1 MKNIFKRVV
10 ASLLVAVM
18 LFGSAPIESLTGI
31 DFSSLFAIEAEAAKE
46 DEELNGT
53 VLFTSVAADGYE
65 NAIFPM
71 EYMYI
76 NQGECTGNHTWK
88 KYNSEGAFSRYRY
101 ANDLTG
107 KDGEID
113 GFYAPF
119 TCVITDIDWDTAS
132 NSIFLKSKDPVHYA
146 DGRLQHMY
154 ITIGHDWYI
163 DNLIALGEGAVIP
176 QGTVFY
182 QEGCKGIG
190 TGNHIH
196 MEIFTSMDLKSANSP
211 VHIYDAFFVPTE
223 GVKIKKP
230 LYSNWRYLS
239 KDEYTDNR
247 DPYLSQ
253 KESEY
258 AQYTA
263 NKSGFYMKKE
273 PFADAENAVEA
284 AVSKGQQFV
293 VTGFIGDNGHGSKWY
308 YTEYKGV
315 QGWIYSGHLSKN
327 PQQTLKPVVFEANY
341 HDNNNV
347 AAALDGRTHTKGKT
361 FSVRGTLTS
370 YTKNIVDVK
379 ATIYK
384 TSLFGIVT
392 STACTGNLT
401 NNSKICTLSKNGIID
416 NAMTFKSLGEGN
428 YRLEISV
435 KLDGS
440 KDYIVVEKASFCVVD
455 PNKTSQAEEIIDAL
469 KVILKKTDE
478 LVKPVEPDNKPS
490 TDKTPVN
497 NTVSAPTYNTG
508 VYRTTSADNLNIR
521 TGPGSGYSLAT
532 SAIPRSTEVEVTE
545 ISSNGW
551 GKTVYNGKTGWICLK
566 YATWIRA
573 LETVKKPD
581 APTVKLT
588 SEANVPT
595 GAIVGASWNAV
606 ANADTYTAYLKDS
619 NGTVV
624 DTSEGIT
631 GRSVSFT
638 VSNAGKY
645 HITVCAVNEKYS
657 VESVASSSFTAHAP
671 LTVSFV
677 DWDGRTETRSV
688 AYGSNA
694 IAPDPPTREGYTF
707 TGWEGNYEKVTTNL
721 TIHAGYKINTYNVKF
736 IDRDGNQL
744 GSTQRINYGSSAVEP
759 EDKNIPTGWVFVGWD
774 TDEWT
779 KVKRDLTVTASY
791 KWGNDELPVM
801 VTNVK
806 ADLISGGY
814 NVTFNVSC
822 TEAVTNGRAVVA
834 IKTAEGKLISTTESE
849 AFSLASGTSDYPKS
863 IYTPADSPAS
873 IAEVYVV
880 NSFKDAVPIS
890 SSKSCTIDLHD
901 QWSDWSENKPADN
914 LYNEI
919 ETKVQYKYRDKQ
931 FTTASSKTLSGW
943 THYDTTSTSSRGSST
958 SYVGA
963 INTDAHKRT
972 VSTWTETFYKTQ
984 YKYNHYR
991 HPTQYTVSPV
1001 KYDKYTLHETAW
1013 MDKPYAI
1020 SGTSNAGGA
1029 TKYGSTS
1036 STKCSCGCTHWYNQQ
1051 TRQVEDYHITH
1062 YDYTDTYYTYYF
1074 WKWGGWSNWS
1084 DTPVS
1089 ATSNREV
1096 NTRPLYRYK
1105 NTGFAAEENK
1115 DGVFRTVS
1123 GTLDASLAGEEAT
1136 LFIYKIDEASDW
1148 TGEYVG
1154 QTVIAED
1161 GSYSFTFKLREE
1173 PSIKTGDFT
1182 MSLGIEGTTEAITIG
1197 TISAPKP
1204 EYTVT
1209 FYNDDGSVI
1218 ETQTVT
1224 EGEAAVTP
1232 ANPEKEGYT
1241 FVGWDSDLSCI
1252 DSDINLTARYIK
1264 NSYTVV
1270 FVDWSNKTVVTKT
1283 FEYGDYLVP
1292 PEADEVDGYDLVR
1305 WGDVVLGE
1313 TVVKDN
1319 MVITAEFAKKT
1330 YEVNFYDYENNL
1342 VSTQIVPYGETP
1354 SAVDITDKDNYVFI
1368 DWTSYDNGLE
1378 NTSGAV
1384 NFYPTFVFEETV
1396 ADPVSSLENGTYYE
1410 TQTVELTTETE
1421 NAIIYYTLDGS
1432 DPKEGGEEYAGP
1444 ITIDRSVELR
1454 YYACA
1459 FEKNDSEVMN
1469 NYYAVNAGV
1478 MTSDWMEYADIPQ
1491 YVLNDTETYTITTDE
1506 GYSCKDVIETSDYS
1520 YILQLENEGW
1530 TNNGSEF
1537 GEWSDWS
1544 LTEPI
1549 FDGLAYE
1556 VETRQP
1562 DPVTESRYRYVRF
1575 KYLDENGTAVYS
1587 AEEVEGVEGEWEEHI
1602 SESKLSVGGFIS
1614 GTTTPYYALNGEKW
1628 FSQTLVNVDV
1638 IPDYMMYRYRMKIF
1652 NLFKWSEW
1660 TVGEP
1665 SAEETRETKTAA
1677 IYQYH
1682 IPEMFIVN
1690 IIPDYSV
1697 FGSGSQTQIIVANEM
1712 LEIDKRDY
1720 DYEGYDF
1727 LGFFTDPEFAT
1738 YWDYETQ
1745 AVTSDLNLYPK
1756 YSAHTFDVIFVDYDS
1771 TVLSEQTV
1779 SYGEYAE
1786 VPEPEGRDGYVF
1798 IGWDTDAYEFT
1809 TENLIVTAVYVPQD
1823 EYCTV
1828 SLDRSKY
1835 YMMAGTSVQ
1844 LNATVTPEDSLNKN
1858 LEWYTDNSSVIT
1870 VTDDGVV
1877 TAIGEGIAIVS
1888 VVAEA
1893 TGEYAECVI
1902 TVTANPSESLCL
1914 NIGSTLTLDA
1924 ENKLLRG
1931 VKHTVSTVASVKEQ
1945 FANTDLVFTDIN
1957 GNVLDED
1964 AAVGTGTVISFSDG
1978 DTVIDSVNVVVT
1990 GDMTGDGLVN
2000 NRDAAMITRYLV
2012 EKETADFAQ
2021 MVAIDVNGDGYINNR
2036 DASMVSRYLV
2046 GKETI

>member
-1 MKNIFKRVV
+1 MKNTFKRVV

-18 LFGSAPIESLTGI
+18 LFGSAPLSGFLVFESKAAEIYKPSEIAQKIETYMQGKINSPCPDSYSCWYFSRDISYYLFGKSIKFPNGPYRYTLTELGNNYYQVGQVKNHCSGNDVYILLKNAVAGDVIQYRSTWASFQHTCIVADVTDSGI
-31 DFSSLFAIEAEAAKE
+31 KIVEA
-46 DEELNGT
+46 T
-53 VLFTSVAADGYE
+53 TSGKGY
-65 NAIFPM
+65 
-71 EYMYI
+71 YY
-76 NQGECTGNHTWK
+76 
-88 KYNSEGAFSRYRY
+88 YNSRTESFESIKESRSGFGQFNSESYGMTLYRY
-101 ANDLTG
+101 KNVD
-107 KDGEID
+107 
-113 GFYAPF
+113 
-119 TCVITDIDWDTAS
+119 
-132 NSIFLKSKDPVHYA
+132 
-146 DGRLQHMY
+146 
-154 ITIGHDWYI
+154 
-163 DNLIALGEGAVIP
+163 
-176 QGTVFY
+176 
-182 QEGCKGIG
+182 
-190 TGNHIH
+190 
-196 MEIFTSMDLKSANSP
+196 
-211 VHIYDAFFVPTE
+211 
-223 GVKIKKP
+223 
-230 LYSNWRYLS
+230 YSSQLA
-239 KDEYTDNR
+239 
-247 DPYLSQ
+247 PYLSQ

-401 NNSKICTLSKNGIID
+401 NNSKICTLSKNGKID

-469 KVILKKTDE
+469 KDILKKTDE

-566 YATWIRA
+566 YTTWIRV

-581 APTVKLT
+581 VPTVKLT
-588 SEANVPT
+588 SDANVPT

-606 ANADTYTAYLKDS
+606 SNADSYTAYLKDS
-619 NGTVV
+619 NGMVV

-645 HITVCAVNEKYS
+645 YITVCAVNEKYS
-657 VESVASSSFTAHAP
+657 VESAASSSFTAHAP

-707 TGWEGNYEKVTTNL
+707 TGWEGNYEKVTTNR
-721 TIHAGYKINTYNVKF
+721 TIYAGYKINTYNVKF
-736 IDRDGNQL
+736 IDSDGNQL

-759 EDKNIPTGWVFVGWD
+759 EDKNIPVGWIFVGWD

-779 KVKRDLTVTASY
+779 KVKRDLTVIASY

-801 VTNVK
+801 VTDVK

-834 IKTAEGKLISTTESE
+834 IKTAEGKLISTTESA
-849 AFSLASGTSDYPKS
+849 AFSLPSNTQLKAMEV
-863 IYTPADSPAS
+863 YTPADSPAS

-890 SSKSCTIDLHD
+890 SAKSCSIDLHD
-901 QWSDWSENKPADN
+901 QWSDWSTTKPDDN

-919 ETKVQYKYRDKQ
+919 ETKIQYQYHDKQ
-931 FTTASSKTLSGW
+931 FTTATSKTLSGW
-943 THYDTTSTSSRGSST
+943 THYNTTSTSSSGSST
-958 SYVGA
+958 SYIGA
-963 INTDAHKRT
+963 VNTDAHKRT
-972 VSTWTETFYKTQ
+972 VNTWNE
-984 YKYNHYR
+984 YKYETWYVYSHYTNGGR
-991 HPTQYTVSPV
+991 NS
-1001 KYDKYTLHETAW
+1001 
-1013 MDKPYAI
+1013 
-1020 SGTSNAGGA
+1020 SGSAVTWVCAPSYGSTGDG
-1029 TKYGSTS
+1029 TKYGPTNYGPHYYESKTRLNKLSS
-1036 STKCSCGCTHWYNQQ
+1036 STYGTKYGINGSTGVACTHTVTNSVYPNGKKCLNTWWFNETVEQRVSQ
-1051 TRQVEDYHITH
+1051 TITH

-1074 WKWGGWSNWS
+1074 WKWGGWSSWS

-1115 DGVFRTVS
+1115 DGEFRTVS

-1182 MSLGIEGTTEAITIG
+1182 MSLGIEGTTDAITIG

-1292 PEADEVDGYDLVR
+1292 PEADEVDGYDLVQ

-1368 DWTSYDNGLE
+1368 DWTSYDNDLE

-1396 ADPVSSLENGTYYE
+1396 VDPVSSLENGTYYE

-1432 DPKEGGEEYAGP
+1432 NPKEGGEEYTGP

-1459 FEKNDSEVMN
+1459 FEKNDSEVMT

-1491 YVLNDTETYTITTDE
+1491 YVLNDTETYTIITNE

-1530 TNNGSEF
+1530 INNRSEF

-1556 VETRQP
+1556 VETQQP

-1575 KYLDENGTAVYS
+1575 KYLDENGAAVYS

-1614 GTTTPYYALNGEKW
+1614 GTTTPYYTLNGEKW

-1638 IPDYMMYRYRMKIF
+1638 IPDYTMYRYRMKIF

-1665 SAEETRETKTAA
+1665 SAEETRETKNAT

-1697 FGSGSQTQIIVANEM
+1697 FGSEIQTQIMVANEM
-1712 LEIDKRDY
+1712 LEIDKSDY

-1727 LGFFTDPEFAT
+1727 LGFFTDPEFTT

-1756 YSAHTFDVIFVDYDS
+1756 YSAHAFNVIFVDYDS
-1771 TVLSEQTV
+1771 TVLSDQTV
-1779 SYGEYAE
+1779 SYGECAE

-1809 TENLIVTAVYVPQD
+1809 TENLIVTAVYVPQE

-1858 LEWYTDNSSVIT
+1858 LEWYTENSSVIT

-1945 FANTDLVFTDIN
+1945 FANIDLVFTDIN

-1990 GDMTGDGLVN
+1990 GDMNGDGLVN